1 MARKQRGAVI
11 SAPVDSG
18 TVELAADPD
27 RPNAWTLLLDGVPQ
41 SHVDLDRPDRLEFE
55 YVRRVGHLIDLAAP
69 PGAPLRALHLGGGGC
84 TLPRYIA
91 ATRPRSGQQV
101 VELDA
106 ALVAFVRE
114 HLPFPRD
121 QRVRIRT
128 GDARS
133 VLERVPEAAFDLV
146 VCDVFAGG
154 RTPAPLTTVEFA
166 ALAARALRPRG
177 IYVANVADGAPL
189 AFARAQAATV
199 GAVLPHACLIAEPAV
214 LRGRR
219 FGNLVLAA
227 ARHAPPVP
235 YDRLTR
241 RIAADPFQARLLS
254 GEELTA
260 FIAGAPPTTDATAR
274 PSPEPPAALFR

>member
-1 MARKQRGAVI
+1 MARKQRGATI

-18 TVELAADPD
+18 TAELVADPD
-27 RPNAWTLLLDGVPQ
+27 RPNAWTLMLDGVPQ
-41 SHVDLDRPDRLEFE
+41 SHVDLDRPDRLDFE

-69 PGAPLRALHLGGGGC
+69 PGKPLRALHLGGGGC

-101 VELDA
+101 VEVDG

-114 HLPFPRD
+114 HLPFARD

-128 GDARS
+128 GDARQ
-133 VLERVPEAAFDLV
+133 VLERVPEAAFDMV
-146 VCDVFAGG
+146 FCDVFAGG
-154 RTPAPLTTVEFA
+154 RTPAALTSTEFV
-166 ALAARALRPRG
+166 ALAARALRVGG
-177 IYVANVADGAPL
+177 IYAANIADGPPL

-199 GAVLPHACLIAEPAV
+199 RSVLPYTCLLAEPAV

-227 ARHAPPVP
+227 AKFGPPVP
-235 YDRLTR
+235 YDQLLR
-241 RIAADPFQARLLS
+241 RVAADPFQARLLHDDD
-254 GEELTA
+254 LNA
-260 FIAGAPPTTDATAR
+260 FVAGAVPTSDADAQ
-274 PSPEPPAALFR
+274 PSPQPPATLFS